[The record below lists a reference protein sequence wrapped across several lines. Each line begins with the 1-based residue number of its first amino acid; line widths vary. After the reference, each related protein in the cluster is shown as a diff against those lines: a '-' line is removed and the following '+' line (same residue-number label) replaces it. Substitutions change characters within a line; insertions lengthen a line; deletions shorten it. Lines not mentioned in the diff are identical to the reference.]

1 LAAVQTGNAYDGKWG
16 FIDKKGKQVIPFQY
30 NSILMVFN
38 NGAAQVMFD
47 EKTWGWID
55 KKGKVLW
62 KSK

>member
-1 LAAVQTGNAYDGKWG
+1 
-16 FIDKKGKQVIPFQY
+16 
-30 NSILMVFN
+30 MVFN